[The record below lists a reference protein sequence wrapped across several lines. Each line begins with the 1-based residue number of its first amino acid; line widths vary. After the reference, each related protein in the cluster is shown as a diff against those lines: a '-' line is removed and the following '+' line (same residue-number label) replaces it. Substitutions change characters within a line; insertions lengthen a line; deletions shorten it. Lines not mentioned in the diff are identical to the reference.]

1 MLEKEIKAAIE
12 ANLPAQVGDVL
23 KEKLLQA
30 DRDAANV
37 RTITEELYKLRGDL
51 NDRDAKLSEYSK
63 FDARNDELDKRE
75 EDLGLKVRLSVI
87 NELNYK
93 LEAEKDKTTFVK
105 ELAMGL
111 VRNTEYRR
119 ELFDSQSK
127 PVNVDQYGNQH
138 YANSTQNSTETIIN
152 K

>member
-30 DRDAANV
+30 DRDAAQV
-37 RTITEELYKLRGDL
+37 KALTEELCTRKKDL
-51 NDRDAKLSEYSK
+51 CECDAKLHEYSK
-63 FDARNDELDKRE
+63 FDARNAELDTRE
-75 EDLGLKVRLSVI
+75 EDLNLKVRLSVT
-87 NELNYK
+87 NELNYQ
-93 LEAEKDKTTFVK
+93 LEAEKDKTAFVK

-119 ELFDSQSK
+119 ELFNSQYT
-127 PVNVDQYGNQH
+127 PTNVDQFGNPQ
-138 YANSTQNSTETIIN
+138 YTNSTQSSTETIIN